1 MKKTLSTNE
10 AARELLNDDNAAWS
24 YNGAMAL
31 CEYLEGF
38 DEEMGQDTE
47 FDSVSIRCEFSEYET
62 ALECANNYD
71 FEAGPDDDEDDQEEA
86 ALDYLREHT
95 SVIEFEGGI
104 IIQDW

>member
-31 CEYLEGF
+31 CEYLEDF
-38 DEEMGQDTE
+38 DEGIGQETE
-47 FDSVSIRCEFSEYET
+47 FDRVAIRCEFSEYES
-62 ALECANNYD
+62 AIECAVNYD
-71 FEAGPDDDEDDQEEA
+71 WERDLDDDEDDQEEA